1 MKPNPVKERLA
12 SGGAAFG
19 VFFFELA
26 TPGSSR
32 LAESAGAEF
41 AFWDMEHT
49 GWTTETIRNMMS
61 AARLCSFWPMVR
73 VPRAEYHLIATA
85 LDAGA
90 MGVMVPMVE
99 SREQAQ
105 LVVDSVKYPPVGRRG
120 FGAVYPDQ
128 TPSGPAA
135 WMEAS
140 NRETLVVCQIETAAG
155 VEHAEEIVGVEGMD
169 VAWVGHFD
177 LSTSLGVPGEFEHP
191 RYVEAID
198 ELLAVCARHRT
209 PLGIMVTTADQ
220 GKVVFERGFRMIA
233 FGDIGVIV
241 NGLGGGL
248 AELRAGTAQ

>member
-1 MKPNPVKERLA
+1 VRPNPVKERLA
-12 SGGAAFG
+12 AGGTAFG
-19 VFFFELA
+19 VFFFELS
-26 TPGSSR
+26 TSGSPR
-32 LAESAGAEF
+32 LAEAAGADF

-49 GWTTETIRNMMS
+49 GWTTETVRSLMA
-61 AARLCSFWPMVR
+61 AARLSSFWPMVR

-99 SREQAQ
+99 SREQAR
-105 LVVDSVKYPPVGRRG
+105 LVVESVKYPPEGRRG

-128 TPSGPAA
+128 TPAGPGA

-155 VEHAEEIVGVEGMD
+155 VEHAEEIVGVEGVD

-177 LSTSLGVPGEFEHP
+177 LTASLGIPGEFEHP

-198 ELLAVCARHRT
+198 ELLTVCARHGK
-209 PLGIMVTTADQ
+209 PLGIMVTAAEQGTAAL
-220 GKVVFERGFRMIA
+220 GRGFRMIA
-233 FGDIGVIV
+233 FGDIGVLV
-241 NGLGGGL
+241 NALGGGL
-248 AELRAGTAQ
+248 AELRAASA